1 MSVKLRLARIGTKN
15 VPVFRLVA
23 IDSRKKRDGRYLEDL
38 GTYNPVTGK
47 LLQFHADRFAYW
59 VSQGAIQSDTVKKL
73 HKLFAQHGVVQ
84 AETPVIDEPT
94 VEKPASKKKAKDTAS
109 QATVEQQVAVETKEG

>member
-38 GTYNPVTGK
+38 GTYNPVTGQ
-47 LLQFHADRFAYW
+47 LLQFHAERFAYW

-73 HKLFAQHGVVQ
+73 HKLFVQHGVTQ
-84 AETPVIDEPT
+84 ASIAVPAEQPA
-94 VEKPASKKKAKDTAS
+94 EKQASKKKVKEPVAQEA
-109 QATVEQQVAVETKEG
+109 VEQEVATKGKEE